1 MLNWKKNFDY
11 DDIEYKGIRDVKSFI
26 DLSVD
31 EDHYK
36 PIKTNDTFNS
46 INIEYESKGDKD

>member
-1 MLNWKKNFDY
+1 MMTSNT
-11 DDIEYKGIRDVKSFI
+11 EYKGIRDVKSFI